1 MYGFMSTS
9 TDKNI
14 ALNFTNSTGIIF
26 KINVPELI
34 IHQKYD
40 KYDHGFVD
48 INGNEIGSFS
58 HEK

>member
-1 MYGFMSTS
+1 MSTS